1 MRRTH
6 PSGRQPERPG
16 RPGADW
22 PQDPLPIPSRPTAVT
37 VRNGNFR
44 HKFFMQSSILAQVA
58 RAAPAIGRYGY
69 PTVC

>member
-6 PSGRQPERPG
+6 PQAGSRAPGTARRGLAARP
-16 RPGADW
+16 W
-22 PQDPLPIPSRPTAVT
+22 PIPSRPTAVT